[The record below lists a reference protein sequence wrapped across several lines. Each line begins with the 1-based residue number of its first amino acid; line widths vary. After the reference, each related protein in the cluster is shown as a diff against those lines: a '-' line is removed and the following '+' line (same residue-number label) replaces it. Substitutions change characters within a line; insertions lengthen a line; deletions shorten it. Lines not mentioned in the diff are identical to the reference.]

1 MAKKPTYE
9 ELKKRVKELEKEAA
23 ERKRAEE
30 KIKLLSNAVE
40 GGIDGTVFIRG
51 DQY

>member
-9 ELKKRVKELEKEAA
+9 ELVQRVKELEKEAV

-30 KIKLLSNAVE
+30 AMRESEERLLRIPA
-40 GGIDGTVFIRG
+40 DCAT
-51 DQY
+51 